1 MEKRDK
7 AVHITLLAPAV
18 NAALRQ
24 VRFDDAPPDAAAV
37 RRVRAAGGAVP
48 RHDVM
53 FTAPSARCRG
63 TAQALA
69 LDAAVAPE
77 LRDLDVG
84 RWRGRSLDEVGRE
97 APEEVAAWLSDP
109 AAAPHGGESL
119 LRLIER
125 TGAWLES
132 GAGQD
137 SGAGGDVRVLAVAD
151 PAVIRAALVHALD
164 LPPRTFWRLDVAPL
178 AATELSGRSGRWNL
192 RCGQPL
198 TAPE

>member
-1 MEKRDK
+1 M
-7 AVHITLLAPAV
+7 HITLLAPAV

-37 RRVRAAGGAVP
+37 RRARAAAGAVP

-84 RWRGRSLDEVGRE
+84 HWRGRSLDEVGRE

-137 SGAGGDVRVLAVAD
+137 SGAGRDVRVLAVAD

-178 AATELSGRSGRWNL
+178 TVTALSGRSGRWNL

-198 TAPE
+198 TAPD